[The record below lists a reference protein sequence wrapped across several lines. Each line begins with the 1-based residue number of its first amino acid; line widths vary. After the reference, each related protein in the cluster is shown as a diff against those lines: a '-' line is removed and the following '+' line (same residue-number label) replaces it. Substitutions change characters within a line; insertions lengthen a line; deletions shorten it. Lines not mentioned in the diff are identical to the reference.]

1 MLGTVGAQRW
11 IRSMFPGK
19 LAQSTLLQRRLLR
32 RTYLESWC
40 PRKFSK
46 TLSIIRRLDREPRMK
61 KCPCFLTK
69 RLSLFKLYPGS
80 SEASSWWGRNLVY
93 KELNKTLTQLWTAQG
108 HIPRMSLAL
117 LKEPLWQNSRLLKEV
132 IVCSSQYLKIELL
145 SSSLCGGGGGGGGGG
160 WTQWELLSKAR

>member
-117 LKEPLWQNSRLLKEV
+117 LKEPLWQNSEASERSYCLFQPIPEDRAAVLQPLWGRGRGRWRGPNPMRV
-132 IVCSSQYLKIELL
+132 
-145 SSSLCGGGGGGGGGG
+145 
-160 WTQWELLSKAR
+160 T